1 MKERIELL
9 MLDAVK
15 LHGSFMPLFT
25 EVYGFLC
32 SAIIKVMEW
41 GKQLEKAGEL
51 FYSEEGTRSLTELG
65 EQRWKLL
72 KKGKRDFSILPLEG
86 YRIPKLNIDDI
97 YLP

>member
-15 LHGSFMPLFT
+15 HHGSFMPLFT
-25 EVYGFLC
+25 AGY
-32 SAIIKVMEW
+32 SYSKVMEW

-51 FYSEEGTRSLTELG
+51 FYSEEGTRSITELG

-86 YRIPKLNIDDI
+86 YIIPKLNIDDI

>member
-1 MKERIELL
+1 MREQIELL
-9 MLDAVK
+9 MLDTIK
-15 LHGSFMPLFT
+15 KHGSIMPLFT
-25 EVYGFLC
+25 AGY
-32 SAIIKVMEW
+32 SYSKVMEW
-41 GKQLEKAGEL
+41 GKQLERAGEL
-51 FYSEEGTRSLTELG
+51 SYNDDGIRCLTEMG